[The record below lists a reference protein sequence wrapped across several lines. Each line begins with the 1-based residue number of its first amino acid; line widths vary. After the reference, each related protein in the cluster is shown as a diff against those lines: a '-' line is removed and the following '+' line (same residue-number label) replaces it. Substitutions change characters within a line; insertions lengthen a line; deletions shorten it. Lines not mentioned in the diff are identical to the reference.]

1 MSSFIRRSVSVL
13 PVLAGACAAILA
25 AVPAQA
31 AGSWSS
37 PITLPAAAGFSE
49 NPSGAQLV
57 VTGTGPAVSSSA
69 NGLTWSAPV
78 AVSQGGTGA
87 VTSLAPGGQ
96 AVAAWI
102 GGTASAPVIQAS
114 VQPPG
119 GSWSAPVTVGSN
131 AASAPLIGTDA
142 AGDAVIAWKGAAT
155 GTGPTGPVYA
165 ARLPAGGSWTAPVTL
180 TTTGG
185 PIQMAVNPAG
195 AVVITWGAVAHAAW
209 ADSGTIRGGFTAP
222 VMVGPSSYGHTD
234 SQPQVALNS
243 AGQAVVAWSG
253 AANGLAATR
262 TASGTW
268 SGPQDVNC
276 TDAFSAAIDGAGD
289 AVVTCEEAVLNA
301 QGQYVT
307 SYYAS
312 RLPAGSATWTPA
324 LLTGDFLSEG
334 LRSAADTAGTF
345 VIADFDATVHS
356 LVTFTSPP
364 GAGFGPAV
372 LVGDATS
379 AAASLN
385 LTVPGHA
392 TLVWTSSA
400 GAFESTEPVS

>member
-195 AVVITWGAVAHAAW
+195 AVTLGAYTV
-209 ADSGTIRGGFTAP
+209 
-222 VMVGPSSYGHTD
+222 VNV
-234 SQPQVALNS
+234 S
-243 AGQAVVAWSG
+243 AV
-253 AANGLAATR
+253 
-262 TASGTW
+262 
-268 SGPQDVNC
+268 
-276 TDAFSAAIDGAGD
+276 
-289 AVVTCEEAVLNA
+289 
-301 QGQYVT
+301 
-307 SYYAS
+307 
-312 RLPAGSATWTPA
+312 WTP
-324 LLTGDFLSEG
+324 
-334 LRSAADTAGTF
+334 TAQTR
-345 VIADFDATVHS
+345 
-356 LVTFTSPP
+356 VTFAVDNFLDKHYSELYGFPEP
-364 GAGFGPAV
+364 GV
-372 LVGDATS
+372 
-379 AAASLN
+379 
-385 LTVPGHA
+385 
-392 TLVWTSSA
+392 
-400 GAFESTEPVS
+400 EPRLGIQYRFP